1 MNDTSTKIAVVP
13 RVSIDWYRS
22 TPWWRLISHSLAIS
36 WRASH
41 LGLCAVALLA
51 TQALIGFS
59 GWLFA
64 PEPNQASSWWLT
76 PESRTEAMTPWTL
89 NPNQWLE
96 ALRAVDSRRKTP
108 SDDNPSADNSPTG
121 DPTVDPT
128 VKTATA
134 SRKPIVWFHPAPDS
148 FIHVW
153 RRYVSYPFHAMDT
166 PTLRK
171 SGYFLLNTLG
181 ILALWAFVG
190 GCLARRS
197 VLELGMHVT
206 SPWTNTL
213 RWVAPRWQSIVWSV
227 AMPLAL
233 VLLFCLV
240 PLLLGWISNIPV
252 LGQPV
257 ALVLMLPVALMAL
270 GVGWV
275 AGIALFGFSLATV
288 SIVTEKQADAFDGIS
303 RASAYVFQ
311 RPATLF
317 LAVLVAEWIGHFGG
331 SIVSIVL
338 NTGYN
343 IISQAF
349 ALGSF
354 GRLGAMNSWLD
365 GCFLGIV
372 PMLITAFG
380 FSFFWTAST
389 AIYLVLRKD
398 VDRAEFDLIDME
410 STLPAKP
417 LPKLAESPEPALK
430 AQNSAPNSQDPAPEG
445 SP

>member
-1 MNDTSTKIAVVP
+1 MNDTSSKIAVVP

-41 LGLCAVALLA
+41 LGLCALALLA

-89 NPNQWLE
+89 NPNQW
-96 ALRAVDSRRKTP
+96 
-108 SDDNPSADNSPTG
+108 
-121 DPTVDPT
+121 
-128 VKTATA
+128 
-134 SRKPIVWFHPAPDS
+134 PAPDS
-148 FIHVW
+148 FIQVW
-153 RRYVSYPFHAMDT
+153 RRYVSYPFHAMDS
-166 PTLRK
+166 PTIRK

-206 SPWTNTL
+206 SPWINTL

-252 LGQPV
+252 VGQPV

-288 SIVTEKQADAFDGIS
+288 SIVTEKQADAFDGMS

-331 SIVSIVL
+331 SVVSIVL

-343 IISQAF
+343 IIAQAF
-349 ALGSF
+349 AMGSF

-398 VDRAEFDLIDME
+398 VDRAEFDLIDMD

-417 LPKLAESPEPALK
+417 LPKLAESPEQAPK
-430 AQNSAPNSQDPAPEG
+430 AQNPAPEG

>member
-1 MNDTSTKIAVVP
+1 
-13 RVSIDWYRS
+13 
-22 TPWWRLISHSLAIS
+22 
-36 WRASH
+36 
-41 LGLCAVALLA
+41 
-51 TQALIGFS
+51 
-59 GWLFA
+59 
-64 PEPNQASSWWLT
+64 LT

-96 ALRAVDSRRKTP
+96 ALRAEDSRRN
-108 SDDNPSADNSPTG
+108 NPSADNSPTG

-134 SRKPIVWFHPAPDS
+134 SRKPIVWFHPSPDS
-148 FIHVW
+148 FIQVW

-206 SPWTNTL
+206 SPWINTL
-213 RWVAPRWQSIVWSV
+213 KWVAARWQSIVWSV
-227 AMPLAL
+227 AMPLSL

-252 LGQPV
+252 LGQPLAV
-257 ALVLMLPVALMAL
+257 VLMLPVALMAL

-288 SIVTEKQADAFDGIS
+288 SIVTEKQADAFDGMS

-331 SIVSIVL
+331 SVVSIVL

-343 IISQAF
+343 IIAQAF
-349 ALGSF
+349 AMGSF

-372 PMLITAFG
+372 PLLITAFG

-398 VDRAEFDLIDME
+398 VDRAEFDLIDMD

-417 LPKLAESPEPALK
+417 LPKLAESPEQTPKTETSANPLNPA
-430 AQNSAPNSQDPAPEG
+430 NPADE
-445 SP
+445 

>member
-1 MNDTSTKIAVVP
+1 MNDSSSKIAVVP
-13 RVSIDWYRS
+13 KVSIDWYRS

-41 LGLCAVALLA
+41 LGLCALALLA

-64 PEPNQASSWWLT
+64 PETNQASSWWLT

-96 ALRAVDSRRKTP
+96 AFSAEDSRPKDPTL
-108 SDDNPSADNSPTG
+108 DPTG
-121 DPTVDPT
+121 
-128 VKTATA
+128 KTAAA
-134 SRKPIVWFHPAPDS
+134 SRQPIVWFHPAPDS

-166 PTLRK
+166 PTFRK
-171 SGYFLLNTLG
+171 SAYFLLNTLG

-190 GCLARRS
+190 GCIARRS
-197 VLELGMHVT
+197 VQELGMHVT
-206 SPWTNTL
+206 SPWINTL
-213 RWVAPRWQSIVWSV
+213 RWVAARWQSIVWSV

-240 PLLLGWISNIPV
+240 PLVLGWISNIPV

-288 SIVTEKQADAFDGIS
+288 SIVTEKQADAFDGMS

-343 IISQAF
+343 LIAQAF
-349 ALGSF
+349 AMGSMGTLG
-354 GRLGAMNSWLD
+354 GMNSWLD
-365 GCFLGIV
+365 GCFGAIV
-372 PMLITAFG
+372 PLLTTAFG

-398 VDRAEFDLIDME
+398 VDRAEFDLIDMD

-417 LPKLAESPEPALK
+417 LPKLPESPE
-430 AQNSAPNSQDPAPEG
+430 QAPKGPELTPKTQDPAPEG

>member
-1 MNDTSTKIAVVP
+1 MNDSSSKIAVVP
-13 RVSIDWYRS
+13 KVSIDWYRS

-41 LGLCAVALLA
+41 LGLCALALLA

-64 PEPNQASSWWLT
+64 PETNQASSWWLT
-76 PESRTEAMTPWTL
+76 PESRTEAMTPWAL
-89 NPNQWLE
+89 NPDQWLE
-96 ALRAVDSRRKTP
+96 AFSAEDSRPKDPTL
-108 SDDNPSADNSPTG
+108 DPTG
-121 DPTVDPT
+121 
-128 VKTATA
+128 KTAAA
-134 SRKPIVWFHPAPDS
+134 SRQPIVWFHPAPDS

-166 PTLRK
+166 PTFRK
-171 SGYFLLNTLG
+171 SAYFLLNTLG

-190 GCLARRS
+190 GCIARRS
-197 VLELGMHVT
+197 VQELGMHVT
-206 SPWTNTL
+206 SPWINTL
-213 RWVAPRWQSIVWSV
+213 RWVAARWQSIVWSV

-240 PLLLGWISNIPV
+240 PLVLGWISNIPV

-288 SIVTEKQADAFDGIS
+288 SIVTEKQADAFDGMS

-343 IISQAF
+343 LIAQAF
-349 ALGSF
+349 AMGSMGTLG
-354 GRLGAMNSWLD
+354 GMNSWLD
-365 GCFLGIV
+365 GCFGAIV
-372 PMLITAFG
+372 PLLTTAFG

-398 VDRAEFDLIDME
+398 VDRAEFDLIDMD

-417 LPKLAESPEPALK
+417 LPKLPESPE
-430 AQNSAPNSQDPAPEG
+430 QAPKGPELTPKTQDPAPEG

>member
-1 MNDTSTKIAVVP
+1 MNDSSSKIAVVP
-13 RVSIDWYRS
+13 KVSIDWYRS

-41 LGLCAVALLA
+41 LGLCALALLA

-64 PEPNQASSWWLT
+64 PETNQASSWWLS
-76 PESRTEAMTPWTL
+76 PESRTEAMTPWAL
-89 NPNQWLE
+89 NPDQWLE
-96 ALRAVDSRRKTP
+96 AFSAEDSRPKDPTL
-108 SDDNPSADNSPTG
+108 DPTG
-121 DPTVDPT
+121 
-128 VKTATA
+128 KTAAA
-134 SRKPIVWFHPAPDS
+134 SRQPIVWFHPAPDS

-166 PTLRK
+166 PTFRK

-181 ILALWAFVG
+181 LIALWAFVG
-190 GCLARRS
+190 GCIARRS
-197 VLELGMHVT
+197 VQELGMHVT
-206 SPWTNTL
+206 SPWINTL
-213 RWVAPRWQSIVWSV
+213 RWVAARWQSIVWSV

-240 PLLLGWISNIPV
+240 PLVLGWISNIPV

-288 SIVTEKQADAFDGIS
+288 SIVTEKQADAFDGMS

-343 IISQAF
+343 LIAQAF
-349 ALGSF
+349 AMGSMGTLG
-354 GRLGAMNSWLD
+354 GMNSWLD
-365 GCFLGIV
+365 GCFGAIV
-372 PMLITAFG
+372 PLLTTAFG

-398 VDRAEFDLIDME
+398 VDRAEFDLIDMD

-417 LPKLAESPEPALK
+417 LPKLPESPEL
-430 AQNSAPNSQDPAPEG
+430 APKSPELTPKTQDPAPEG

>member
-41 LGLCAVALLA
+41 LGLCALALLA

-64 PEPNQASSWWLT
+64 PEPNQAPFWWLS

-89 NPNQWLE
+89 NPNQW
-96 ALRAVDSRRKTP
+96 
-108 SDDNPSADNSPTG
+108 
-121 DPTVDPT
+121 
-128 VKTATA
+128 
-134 SRKPIVWFHPAPDS
+134 PAPDS
-148 FIHVW
+148 FIQVW
-153 RRYVSYPFHAMDT
+153 RRYVSYPFHAMDS
-166 PTLRK
+166 PTIRK

-206 SPWTNTL
+206 SPWINTL

-252 LGQPV
+252 VGQPV

-288 SIVTEKQADAFDGIS
+288 SIVTEKQADAFDGMS

-331 SIVSIVL
+331 SVVSIVL

-343 IISQAF
+343 IIAQAF
-349 ALGSF
+349 AMGSF

-372 PMLITAFG
+372 PLLITAFG
-380 FSFFWTAST
+380 FSFFWTTST

-398 VDRAEFDLIDME
+398 VDRAEFDLIDMD

-417 LPKLAESPEPALK
+417 LPKLAESPEPAPK
-430 AQNSAPNSQDPAPEG
+430 SQNSAPNSQDPAPEG

>member
-1 MNDTSTKIAVVP
+1 MNDSSSKIAVVP
-13 RVSIDWYRS
+13 KVSIDWYRS

-41 LGLCAVALLA
+41 LGLCALALLA

-64 PEPNQASSWWLT
+64 PETNQASSWWLT

-96 ALRAVDSRRKTP
+96 AFSAEDSRPKDPTL
-108 SDDNPSADNSPTG
+108 DPTG
-121 DPTVDPT
+121 
-128 VKTATA
+128 KTAAA
-134 SRKPIVWFHPAPDS
+134 SRQPIVWFHPAPDS

-166 PTLRK
+166 PTFRK
-171 SGYFLLNTLG
+171 SAYFLLTTLG

-190 GCLARRS
+190 GCIARRS
-197 VLELGMHVT
+197 VQELGMHVT
-206 SPWTNTL
+206 SPWINTL
-213 RWVAPRWQSIVWSV
+213 RWVAARWQSIVWSV

-240 PLLLGWISNIPV
+240 PLVLGWISNIPI

-288 SIVTEKQADAFDGIS
+288 SIVTEKQADAFDGMS

-343 IISQAF
+343 LIAQAF
-349 ALGSF
+349 AMGSMGTLG
-354 GRLGAMNSWLD
+354 GMNSWLD
-365 GCFLGIV
+365 GCFGAIV
-372 PMLITAFG
+372 PLLTTAFG

-398 VDRAEFDLIDME
+398 VDRAEFDLIDMD

-417 LPKLAESPEPALK
+417 LPKLPESPE
-430 AQNSAPNSQDPAPEG
+430 QAPKGPELTPKTQDPAPEG

>member
-1 MNDTSTKIAVVP
+1 MNDSSSKIAVVP
-13 RVSIDWYRS
+13 KVSIDWYRS

-41 LGLCAVALLA
+41 LGLCALALLA
-51 TQALIGFS
+51 TQALIGFN

-64 PEPNQASSWWLT
+64 PEPNQACSWWLT
-76 PESRTEAMTPWTL
+76 PDSRTEAMTPWTF
-89 NPNQWLE
+89 NPNQW
-96 ALRAVDSRRKTP
+96 
-108 SDDNPSADNSPTG
+108 
-121 DPTVDPT
+121 
-128 VKTATA
+128 
-134 SRKPIVWFHPAPDS
+134 PAPDS

-166 PTLRK
+166 PTIRK

-197 VLELGMHVT
+197 VQELGMHVT
-206 SPWTNTL
+206 SPWINTL
-213 RWVAPRWQSIVWSV
+213 RWVAARWQSIVWSV

-240 PLLLGWISNIPV
+240 PFLLGWISNIPV

-270 GVGWV
+270 GVGWIV
-275 AGIALFGFSLATV
+275 GIALFGFSLATV
-288 SIVTEKQADAFDGIS
+288 SIVTEKQADAFDGMS

-317 LAVLVAEWIGHFGG
+317 LAVLLAEWIGHFGG
-331 SIVSIVL
+331 SVVSIVL

-343 IISQAF
+343 LIAQAF
-349 ALGSF
+349 AMGSF

-372 PMLITAFG
+372 PLLTTAFG

-398 VDRAEFDLIDME
+398 VDRAEFDLIDMD
-410 STLPAKP
+410 STLAAKP
-417 LPKLAESPEPALK
+417 LPKLAESPEQAPK
-430 AQNSAPNSQDPAPEG
+430 AQDPAQAPAPEG

>member
-1 MNDTSTKIAVVP
+1 MNDSPSKIAVVP
-13 RVSIDWYRS
+13 KVSIDWYRS
-22 TPWWRLISHSLAIS
+22 APWWRLISHSLAIS

-41 LGLCAVALLA
+41 LGLCALALLA

-64 PEPNQASSWWLT
+64 PEPHHASISWVT
-76 PESRTEAMTPWTL
+76 PESQSETMTPWTL

-96 ALRAVDSRRKTP
+96 TLRIDPPQNDAQATDRAT
-108 SDDNPSADNSPTG
+108 DLATESA
-121 DPTVDPT
+121 
-128 VKTATA
+128 A
-134 SRKPIVWFHPAPDS
+134 SRQQRIESALSSQRRIVWFHPAPNS
-148 FIHVW
+148 FIQVW
-153 RRYVSYPFHAMDT
+153 RRYVSYPFHAMDGL
-166 PTLRK
+166 TLRK
-171 SGYFLLNTLG
+171 SAYFLTNTLG
-181 ILALWAFVG
+181 LIALWAFVG

-197 VLELGMHVT
+197 VQELGMHIT
-206 SPWTNTL
+206 SPWINTL

-257 ALVLMLPVALMAL
+257 ALVLMLPVALMGL

-288 SIVTEKQADAFDGIS
+288 SIVTEKQADAFDGMS
-303 RASAYVFQ
+303 RASAYAFQ

-317 LAVLVAEWIGHFGG
+317 LAVLVAEWTGHFGG

-372 PMLITAFG
+372 PLLITAFG

-398 VDRAEFDLIDME
+398 VDRAEFDLIDMGA
-410 STLPAKP
+410 TLAPKS
-417 LPKLAESPEPALK
+417 LPKLADSPQQTPKTETPA
-430 AQNSAPNSQDPAPEG
+430 NPADE
-445 SP
+445 

>member
-1 MNDTSTKIAVVP
+1 MNDTSSKIAVVP

-89 NPNQWLE
+89 NPNQW
-96 ALRAVDSRRKTP
+96 
-108 SDDNPSADNSPTG
+108 
-121 DPTVDPT
+121 
-128 VKTATA
+128 
-134 SRKPIVWFHPAPDS
+134 PAPDS

-166 PTLRK
+166 PTIRK

-197 VLELGMHVT
+197 VQELGMHVT
-206 SPWTNTL
+206 SPWINTL
-213 RWVAPRWQSIVWSV
+213 RWVAARWQSIVWSV

-252 LGQPV
+252 LGQPLAV
-257 ALVLMLPVALMAL
+257 VLMLPVALMAL

-288 SIVTEKQADAFDGIS
+288 SIVTEKQADAFDGMS

-317 LAVLVAEWIGHFGG
+317 LAVLLAEWIGHFGG
-331 SIVSIVL
+331 SVVSIVL

-343 IISQAF
+343 LIAQAF
-349 ALGSF
+349 AMGSF

-365 GCFLGIV
+365 GCFPGIV
-372 PMLITAFG
+372 PLLTTAFG

-410 STLPAKP
+410 STLAPKP
-417 LPKLAESPEPALK
+417 LPKLAESPEQTPK
-430 AQNSAPNSQDPAPEG
+430 AQDPAQDPAPEG

>member
-1 MNDTSTKIAVVP
+1 MNDSSSKIAVVP

-41 LGLCAVALLA
+41 LGLCALALLA
-51 TQALIGFS
+51 TQALIGFN

-76 PESRTEAMTPWTL
+76 PDSRTEAMTPWTF
-89 NPNQWLE
+89 NPNQW
-96 ALRAVDSRRKTP
+96 
-108 SDDNPSADNSPTG
+108 
-121 DPTVDPT
+121 
-128 VKTATA
+128 
-134 SRKPIVWFHPAPDS
+134 PAPDS

-166 PTLRK
+166 PTIRK

-197 VLELGMHVT
+197 VQELGMHVT
-206 SPWTNTL
+206 SPWINTL
-213 RWVAPRWQSIVWSV
+213 RWVAARWQSIVWSV

-240 PLLLGWISNIPV
+240 PFLLGWISNIPV

-270 GVGWV
+270 GVGWIV
-275 AGIALFGFSLATV
+275 GIALFGFSLATV
-288 SIVTEKQADAFDGIS
+288 SIVTEKQADAFDGMS

-317 LAVLVAEWIGHFGG
+317 LAVLLAEWIGHFGG
-331 SIVSIVL
+331 SVVSIVL

-343 IISQAF
+343 LIAQAF
-349 ALGSF
+349 AMGSF

-372 PMLITAFG
+372 PLLTTAFG

-398 VDRAEFDLIDME
+398 VDRAEFDLIDMD
-410 STLPAKP
+410 STLAAKP
-417 LPKLAESPEPALK
+417 LPKLAESPEQAPK
-430 AQNSAPNSQDPAPEG
+430 AQDPAQAPAPEG

>member
-1 MNDTSTKIAVVP
+1 MNDSSSKIAVVP
-13 RVSIDWYRS
+13 KVSIDWYRS

-41 LGLCAVALLA
+41 LGLCALALLA

-64 PEPNQASSWWLT
+64 PETNQASSWWLS
-76 PESRTEAMTPWTL
+76 PESRTEAMTPWAL
-89 NPNQWLE
+89 NPDQWLE
-96 ALRAVDSRRKTP
+96 AFSAEDSRPKDPTL
-108 SDDNPSADNSPTG
+108 DPTG
-121 DPTVDPT
+121 
-128 VKTATA
+128 KTAAA
-134 SRKPIVWFHPAPDS
+134 SRQPIVWFHPAPDS

-166 PTLRK
+166 PTFRK
-171 SGYFLLNTLG
+171 SAYFLLNTLG

-190 GCLARRS
+190 GCIARRS
-197 VLELGMHVT
+197 VQELGMHVT
-206 SPWTNTL
+206 SPWINTL
-213 RWVAPRWQSIVWSV
+213 RWVAARWQSIVWSV

-240 PLLLGWISNIPV
+240 PLVLGWISNIPV

-288 SIVTEKQADAFDGIS
+288 SIVTEKQADAFDGMS

-343 IISQAF
+343 IIAQAF
-349 ALGSF
+349 AMGSMGTLG
-354 GRLGAMNSWLD
+354 GMNSWLD
-365 GCFLGIV
+365 GCFGAIV
-372 PMLITAFG
+372 PLLTTAFG

-398 VDRAEFDLIDME
+398 VDRAEFDLIDMD

-417 LPKLAESPEPALK
+417 LPKLPESPE
-430 AQNSAPNSQDPAPEG
+430 QAPKGPELTTKTQDPAPEG

>member
-1 MNDTSTKIAVVP
+1 MNDSSSKIAVVP

-41 LGLCAVALLA
+41 LGLCALALLA
-51 TQALIGFS
+51 TQALIGFN

-64 PEPNQASSWWLT
+64 PEPNQACSWWLT
-76 PESRTEAMTPWTL
+76 PDSRTEAMTPWTF
-89 NPNQWLE
+89 NPNQW
-96 ALRAVDSRRKTP
+96 
-108 SDDNPSADNSPTG
+108 
-121 DPTVDPT
+121 
-128 VKTATA
+128 
-134 SRKPIVWFHPAPDS
+134 PAPDS

-166 PTLRK
+166 PTIRK

-197 VLELGMHVT
+197 VQELGMHVT
-206 SPWTNTL
+206 SPWINTL
-213 RWVAPRWQSIVWSV
+213 RWVAARWQSIVWSV

-240 PLLLGWISNIPV
+240 PFLLGWISNIPV

-270 GVGWV
+270 GVGWIV
-275 AGIALFGFSLATV
+275 GIALFGFSLATV
-288 SIVTEKQADAFDGIS
+288 SIVTEKQADAFDGMS

-317 LAVLVAEWIGHFGG
+317 LAVLLAEWIGHFGG
-331 SIVSIVL
+331 SVVSIVL

-343 IISQAF
+343 LIAQAF
-349 ALGSF
+349 AMGSF

-372 PMLITAFG
+372 PLLTTAFG

-398 VDRAEFDLIDME
+398 VDRAEFDLIDMD

-417 LPKLAESPEPALK
+417 LPKLAESPEQAPK
-430 AQNSAPNSQDPAPEG
+430 AQNSAQDPAPEG

>member
-41 LGLCAVALLA
+41 LGLCALALLA

-64 PEPNQASSWWLT
+64 PEPNQASSWWLS

-89 NPNQWLE
+89 NPNQW
-96 ALRAVDSRRKTP
+96 
-108 SDDNPSADNSPTG
+108 
-121 DPTVDPT
+121 
-128 VKTATA
+128 
-134 SRKPIVWFHPAPDS
+134 PAPDS

-166 PTLRK
+166 PTIRK

-197 VLELGMHVT
+197 VQELGMHVT
-206 SPWTNTL
+206 SPWINTL
-213 RWVAPRWQSIVWSV
+213 KWVAARWQSIVWSV

-288 SIVTEKQADAFDGIS
+288 SIVTEKQADAFDGMS

-331 SIVSIVL
+331 SVVSIVL

-343 IISQAF
+343 IIAQAF
-349 ALGSF
+349 AIGSF

-372 PMLITAFG
+372 PLLITAFG

-417 LPKLAESPEPALK
+417 LPKLAESPEPAPK
-430 AQNSAPNSQDPAPEG
+430 SQNSAPNSQDPAPEG

>member
-1 MNDTSTKIAVVP
+1 MNDSSSKIAVVP
-13 RVSIDWYRS
+13 KVSIDWYRS

-41 LGLCAVALLA
+41 LGLCALALLA

-64 PEPNQASSWWLT
+64 PETNQASSWWLT

-96 ALRAVDSRRKTP
+96 AFSAEDSRPKDPTL
-108 SDDNPSADNSPTG
+108 NPTG
-121 DPTVDPT
+121 
-128 VKTATA
+128 KTATA
-134 SRKPIVWFHPAPDS
+134 SRQPIVWFHPAPDS

-166 PTLRK
+166 PTFRK
-171 SGYFLLNTLG
+171 SAYFLLNTLG

-190 GCLARRS
+190 GCIARRS
-197 VLELGMHVT
+197 VQELGMHVT
-206 SPWTNTL
+206 SPWISTL
-213 RWVAPRWQSIVWSV
+213 RWVAARWQSIVWSV

-240 PLLLGWISNIPV
+240 PLVLGWISNIPV

-288 SIVTEKQADAFDGIS
+288 SIVTEKQADAFDGMS

-343 IISQAF
+343 LIAQAF
-349 ALGSF
+349 AMGSMGTLG
-354 GRLGAMNSWLD
+354 GMNSWLD
-365 GCFLGIV
+365 GCFGAIV
-372 PMLITAFG
+372 PLLTTAFG

-398 VDRAEFDLIDME
+398 VDRAEFDLIDMD

-417 LPKLAESPEPALK
+417 LPKLPESPE
-430 AQNSAPNSQDPAPEG
+430 QAPKGPELTPKTQDPAPEG

>member
-1 MNDTSTKIAVVP
+1 MNDSSSKIAVVP

-41 LGLCAVALLA
+41 LGLCALALLA

-64 PEPNQASSWWLT
+64 PEPNHASISWLS

-89 NPNQWLE
+89 NPNQW
-96 ALRAVDSRRKTP
+96 P
-108 SDDNPSADNSPTG
+108 
-121 DPTVDPT
+121 
-128 VKTATA
+128 A
-134 SRKPIVWFHPAPDS
+134 SDS

-166 PTLRK
+166 PTFRK
-171 SGYFLLNTLG
+171 SGYFLLNSLG

-197 VLELGMHVT
+197 VQELGMHVT
-206 SPWTNTL
+206 SPWINTL
-213 RWVAPRWQSIVWSV
+213 RWVAARWQSIVWSV

-240 PLLLGWISNIPV
+240 PVLLGWISNVPV
-252 LGQPV
+252 VGQPV
-257 ALVLMLPVALMAL
+257 AIVLMLPVALMAL
-270 GVGWV
+270 GVGWI

-288 SIVTEKQADAFDGIS
+288 SIVTEKQADAFDGMS

-331 SIVSIVL
+331 SVVSIVL

-343 IISQAF
+343 LIAQAF
-349 ALGSF
+349 AMGSI
-354 GRLGAMNSWLD
+354 GTLGAMNSWLD

-372 PMLITAFG
+372 PLLTTAFG

-398 VDRAEFDLIDME
+398 VDRAEFDLIDMD
-410 STLPAKP
+410 STLAPKP
-417 LPKLAESPEPALK
+417 LPKLAESPEQAPK
-430 AQNSAPNSQDPAPEG
+430 AQDPAPEG

>member
-1 MNDTSTKIAVVP
+1 MNDSSSKIAVVP

-41 LGLCAVALLA
+41 LGLCALALLA
-51 TQALIGFS
+51 TQALIGFN
-59 GWLFA
+59 GWLFV
-64 PEPNQASSWWLT
+64 PEPNQACSWWLT
-76 PESRTEAMTPWTL
+76 PDSRTEAMTPWTF
-89 NPNQWLE
+89 NPNQW
-96 ALRAVDSRRKTP
+96 
-108 SDDNPSADNSPTG
+108 
-121 DPTVDPT
+121 
-128 VKTATA
+128 
-134 SRKPIVWFHPAPDS
+134 PAPDS

-166 PTLRK
+166 PTIRK

-197 VLELGMHVT
+197 VQELGMHVT
-206 SPWTNTL
+206 SPWINTL
-213 RWVAPRWQSIVWSV
+213 RWVAARWQSIVWSV

-240 PLLLGWISNIPV
+240 PFLLGWISNIPV

-270 GVGWV
+270 GVGWIV
-275 AGIALFGFSLATV
+275 GIALFGFSLATV
-288 SIVTEKQADAFDGIS
+288 SIVTEKQADAFDGMS

-317 LAVLVAEWIGHFGG
+317 LAVLLAEWIGHFGG
-331 SIVSIVL
+331 SVVSIVL

-343 IISQAF
+343 LIAQAF
-349 ALGSF
+349 AMGSF

-372 PMLITAFG
+372 PLLTTAFG

-398 VDRAEFDLIDME
+398 VDRAEFDLIDMD
-410 STLPAKP
+410 STLAPKP
-417 LPKLAESPEPALK
+417 LPKLAESPEQTPK
-430 AQNSAPNSQDPAPEG
+430 AQDPAQDPAPEG
-445 SP
+445 SA

>member
-1 MNDTSTKIAVVP
+1 MNDSSSKIAVVP

-41 LGLCAVALLA
+41 LGLCALALLA
-51 TQALIGFS
+51 TQALIGFN

-64 PEPNQASSWWLT
+64 PEPNQACSWWLT
-76 PESRTEAMTPWTL
+76 PDSRTEAMTPWTF
-89 NPNQWLE
+89 NPNQW
-96 ALRAVDSRRKTP
+96 
-108 SDDNPSADNSPTG
+108 
-121 DPTVDPT
+121 
-128 VKTATA
+128 
-134 SRKPIVWFHPAPDS
+134 PAPDS

-166 PTLRK
+166 PTIRK

-197 VLELGMHVT
+197 VQELGMHVT
-206 SPWTNTL
+206 SPWINTL
-213 RWVAPRWQSIVWSV
+213 RWVAARWQSIVWSV

-270 GVGWV
+270 GVGWIV
-275 AGIALFGFSLATV
+275 GIALFGFSLATV
-288 SIVTEKQADAFDGIS
+288 SIVTEKQADAFDGMS

-317 LAVLVAEWIGHFGG
+317 LAVLLAEWIGHFGG
-331 SIVSIVL
+331 SVVSIVL

-343 IISQAF
+343 LIAQAF
-349 ALGSF
+349 AMGSF

-372 PMLITAFG
+372 PLLTTAFG

-398 VDRAEFDLIDME
+398 VDRAEFDLIDMD
-410 STLPAKP
+410 STLAPKP
-417 LPKLAESPEPALK
+417 LPKLAESPEQTPK
-430 AQNSAPNSQDPAPEG
+430 AQDPAQDPAPEG

>member
-1 MNDTSTKIAVVP
+1 
-13 RVSIDWYRS
+13 
-22 TPWWRLISHSLAIS
+22 
-36 WRASH
+36 
-41 LGLCAVALLA
+41 
-51 TQALIGFS
+51 
-59 GWLFA
+59 
-64 PEPNQASSWWLT
+64 
-76 PESRTEAMTPWTL
+76 MTPWTF
-89 NPNQWLE
+89 NPNQW
-96 ALRAVDSRRKTP
+96 
-108 SDDNPSADNSPTG
+108 
-121 DPTVDPT
+121 
-128 VKTATA
+128 
-134 SRKPIVWFHPAPDS
+134 PAPDS

-166 PTLRK
+166 PTIRK

-197 VLELGMHVT
+197 VQELGMHVT
-206 SPWTNTL
+206 SPWINTL
-213 RWVAPRWQSIVWSV
+213 RWVAARWQSIVWSV

-240 PLLLGWISNIPV
+240 PLLLGWISNVPV
-252 LGQPV
+252 VGQPV

-288 SIVTEKQADAFDGIS
+288 SIVTEKQADAFDGMS

-317 LAVLVAEWIGHFGG
+317 LAVLLAEWIGHFGG
-331 SIVSIVL
+331 SVVSIVL

-343 IISQAF
+343 LIAQAF
-349 ALGSF
+349 AMGSF

-372 PMLITAFG
+372 PLLTTAFG

-398 VDRAEFDLIDME
+398 VDRAEFDLIDMD

-417 LPKLAESPEPALK
+417 LPKLAESPEQAPK
-430 AQNSAPNSQDPAPEG
+430 AQNPAQDPAPEG

>member
-1 MNDTSTKIAVVP
+1 MNDSSSKIAVVP

-41 LGLCAVALLA
+41 LGLCALALLA
-51 TQALIGFS
+51 TQALIGFN

-76 PESRTEAMTPWTL
+76 PESRTEAMTPWTF
-89 NPNQWLE
+89 NPNQW
-96 ALRAVDSRRKTP
+96 
-108 SDDNPSADNSPTG
+108 
-121 DPTVDPT
+121 
-128 VKTATA
+128 
-134 SRKPIVWFHPAPDS
+134 PAPDS

-166 PTLRK
+166 PTIRK

-197 VLELGMHVT
+197 VQELGMHVT
-206 SPWTNTL
+206 SPWINTL
-213 RWVAPRWQSIVWSV
+213 RWVAARWQSIVWSV

-240 PLLLGWISNIPV
+240 PFLLGWISNIPV

-270 GVGWV
+270 GVGWIV
-275 AGIALFGFSLATV
+275 GIALFGFSLATV
-288 SIVTEKQADAFDGIS
+288 SIVTEKQADAFDGMS

-317 LAVLVAEWIGHFGG
+317 LAVLLAEWIGHFGG
-331 SIVSIVL
+331 SVVSIVL

-343 IISQAF
+343 LIAQAF
-349 ALGSF
+349 AMGSF

-372 PMLITAFG
+372 PLLTTAFG

-398 VDRAEFDLIDME
+398 VDRAEFDLIDMD
-410 STLPAKP
+410 STLAPKP
-417 LPKLAESPEPALK
+417 LPKLAESPEQTPK
-430 AQNSAPNSQDPAPEG
+430 AQNPAQDPAPEG

>member
-1 MNDTSTKIAVVP
+1 MNDSSSKIAVVP

-41 LGLCAVALLA
+41 LGLCALALLA
-51 TQALIGFS
+51 TQALIGFN

-64 PEPNQASSWWLT
+64 PEPNQACSWWLT
-76 PESRTEAMTPWTL
+76 PDSRTEAMTPWTF
-89 NPNQWLE
+89 NPNQW
-96 ALRAVDSRRKTP
+96 
-108 SDDNPSADNSPTG
+108 
-121 DPTVDPT
+121 
-128 VKTATA
+128 
-134 SRKPIVWFHPAPDS
+134 PAPDS

-166 PTLRK
+166 PTIRK

-197 VLELGMHVT
+197 VQELGMHVT
-206 SPWTNTL
+206 SPWINTL
-213 RWVAPRWQSIVWSV
+213 RWVAARWQSIVWSV

-240 PLLLGWISNIPV
+240 PFLLGWISNIPV

-270 GVGWV
+270 GVGWIV
-275 AGIALFGFSLATV
+275 GIALFGFSLATV
-288 SIVTEKQADAFDGIS
+288 SIVTEKQADAFDGMS

-317 LAVLVAEWIGHFGG
+317 LAVLLAEWIGHFGG
-331 SIVSIVL
+331 SVVSIVL

-343 IISQAF
+343 LIAQAF
-349 ALGSF
+349 AMGSF

-372 PMLITAFG
+372 PLLTTAFG

-398 VDRAEFDLIDME
+398 VDRAEFDLIDMD

-417 LPKLAESPEPALK
+417 LPKLAESPEQAPK
-430 AQNSAPNSQDPAPEG
+430 AQNSAQGPAPEG

>member
-1 MNDTSTKIAVVP
+1 
-13 RVSIDWYRS
+13 
-22 TPWWRLISHSLAIS
+22 
-36 WRASH
+36 
-41 LGLCAVALLA
+41 
-51 TQALIGFS
+51 LIGFS

-64 PEPNQASSWWLT
+64 PEPNQASSWWLS

-89 NPNQWLE
+89 NPNQW
-96 ALRAVDSRRKTP
+96 
-108 SDDNPSADNSPTG
+108 
-121 DPTVDPT
+121 
-128 VKTATA
+128 
-134 SRKPIVWFHPAPDS
+134 PAPDS

-153 RRYVSYPFHAMDT
+153 RRYVSYPFHAMDS
-166 PTLRK
+166 PTIRK

-197 VLELGMHVT
+197 VQELGMHVT
-206 SPWTNTL
+206 SPWINTL
-213 RWVAPRWQSIVWSV
+213 KWVAARWQSIVWSV

-288 SIVTEKQADAFDGIS
+288 SIVTEKQADAFDGMS

-331 SIVSIVL
+331 SVVSIVL

-343 IISQAF
+343 IIAQAF
-349 ALGSF
+349 AIGSF

-372 PMLITAFG
+372 PLLITAFG

-417 LPKLAESPEPALK
+417 LPKLAESPEPAPK
-430 AQNSAPNSQDPAPEG
+430 SQNSAPNSQDPAPEG

>member
-1 MNDTSTKIAVVP
+1 MNDSSSKIAVVP
-13 RVSIDWYRS
+13 KVSIDWYRS

-41 LGLCAVALLA
+41 LGLCALALLA

-64 PEPNQASSWWLT
+64 PETNQASSWWLT
-76 PESRTEAMTPWTL
+76 PESRTEAMTPWAL
-89 NPNQWLE
+89 NPDQWLE
-96 ALRAVDSRRKTP
+96 AFSAEDSRPKDPTL
-108 SDDNPSADNSPTG
+108 DPTG
-121 DPTVDPT
+121 
-128 VKTATA
+128 KTAAA
-134 SRKPIVWFHPAPDS
+134 SRQPIVWFHPAPDS

-166 PTLRK
+166 PTFRK
-171 SGYFLLNTLG
+171 SAYFLLNTLG

-190 GCLARRS
+190 GCIARRS
-197 VLELGMHVT
+197 VQELGMHVT
-206 SPWTNTL
+206 SPWINTL
-213 RWVAPRWQSIVWSV
+213 RWVAARWQSIVWSV

-240 PLLLGWISNIPV
+240 PLVLGWISNIPV

-288 SIVTEKQADAFDGIS
+288 SIVTEKQADAFDGMS

-343 IISQAF
+343 IIAQAF
-349 ALGSF
+349 AMGSMGTLG
-354 GRLGAMNSWLD
+354 GMNSWLD
-365 GCFLGIV
+365 GCFGAIV
-372 PMLITAFG
+372 PLLTTAFG

-398 VDRAEFDLIDME
+398 VDRAEFDLIDMD

-417 LPKLAESPEPALK
+417 LPKLPESPE
-430 AQNSAPNSQDPAPEG
+430 QAPKGPELTPKTQDPAPEG

>member
-1 MNDTSTKIAVVP
+1 
-13 RVSIDWYRS
+13 
-22 TPWWRLISHSLAIS
+22 
-36 WRASH
+36 
-41 LGLCAVALLA
+41 LA

-64 PEPNQASSWWLT
+64 PEPNQAPSWWLT

-89 NPNQWLE
+89 NPNQW
-96 ALRAVDSRRKTP
+96 
-108 SDDNPSADNSPTG
+108 
-121 DPTVDPT
+121 
-128 VKTATA
+128 
-134 SRKPIVWFHPAPDS
+134 PAPDS

-153 RRYVSYPFHAMDT
+153 RRYVSYPFHAMDS
-166 PTLRK
+166 PTIRK

-197 VLELGMHVT
+197 VQELGMHVT
-206 SPWTNTL
+206 SPWINTL
-213 RWVAPRWQSIVWSV
+213 KWVAARWQSIVWSV

-288 SIVTEKQADAFDGIS
+288 SIVTEKQADAFDGMS

-331 SIVSIVL
+331 SVVSIVL

-343 IISQAF
+343 IIAQAF
-349 ALGSF
+349 AIGSF

-372 PMLITAFG
+372 PLLTTAFG

-417 LPKLAESPEPALK
+417 LPKLAESPEPAPK
-430 AQNSAPNSQDPAPEG
+430 SQNSAPNSQDPAPEG

>member
-1 MNDTSTKIAVVP
+1 MNDTSSKIAVVP

-41 LGLCAVALLA
+41 LGLCALALIA

-76 PESRTEAMTPWTL
+76 PESRTEAMPPWTF
-89 NPNQWLE
+89 NPNQW
-96 ALRAVDSRRKTP
+96 
-108 SDDNPSADNSPTG
+108 
-121 DPTVDPT
+121 
-128 VKTATA
+128 
-134 SRKPIVWFHPAPDS
+134 PAPDS

-166 PTLRK
+166 PTIRK

-197 VLELGMHVT
+197 VQELGMHVT
-206 SPWTNTL
+206 SPWINTL
-213 RWVAPRWQSIVWSV
+213 RWVAARWQSIVWSV

-240 PLLLGWISNIPV
+240 PLLLGWISNVPV
-252 LGQPV
+252 VGQPV

-288 SIVTEKQADAFDGIS
+288 SIVTEKQADAFDGMS

-317 LAVLVAEWIGHFGG
+317 LAVLLAEWIGHFGG
-331 SIVSIVL
+331 SVVSIVL

-343 IISQAF
+343 LIAQAF
-349 ALGSF
+349 AMGSF

-372 PMLITAFG
+372 PLLTTAFG

-398 VDRAEFDLIDME
+398 VDRAEFDLIDMD

-417 LPKLAESPEPALK
+417 LPKLAESPEQAPK
-430 AQNSAPNSQDPAPEG
+430 AQNPAQDPAPEG

>member
-1 MNDTSTKIAVVP
+1 MNDSSSKIAVVP
-13 RVSIDWYRS
+13 KVSIDWYRS

-41 LGLCAVALLA
+41 LGLCALALLA

-64 PEPNQASSWWLT
+64 PETNQASSWWLT

-96 ALRAVDSRRKTP
+96 AFSAEDSRPKDPTL
-108 SDDNPSADNSPTG
+108 DPTG
-121 DPTVDPT
+121 
-128 VKTATA
+128 KTAAA
-134 SRKPIVWFHPAPDS
+134 SRQPIVWFHPAPDS

-166 PTLRK
+166 PTFRK
-171 SGYFLLNTLG
+171 SAYFLLNTLG

-190 GCLARRS
+190 GCIARRS
-197 VLELGMHVT
+197 VQELGMHVT
-206 SPWTNTL
+206 SPWINTL
-213 RWVAPRWQSIVWSV
+213 RWVAARWQSIVWSV

-240 PLLLGWISNIPV
+240 PLVLGWISNIPI

-288 SIVTEKQADAFDGIS
+288 SIVTEKQADAFDGMS

-343 IISQAF
+343 IIAQAF
-349 ALGSF
+349 AMGSMGTLG
-354 GRLGAMNSWLD
+354 GMNSWLD
-365 GCFLGIV
+365 GCFGAIV
-372 PMLITAFG
+372 PLLTTAFG

-398 VDRAEFDLIDME
+398 VDRAEFDLIDMD

-417 LPKLAESPEPALK
+417 LPKLPESPE
-430 AQNSAPNSQDPAPEG
+430 QAPKGPELTPKTQDPAPEG

>member
-1 MNDTSTKIAVVP
+1 MNDSSSKIAVVP

-41 LGLCAVALLA
+41 LGLCALALLA
-51 TQALIGFS
+51 TQALIGFN

-76 PESRTEAMTPWTL
+76 PESRTEAMTPWTF
-89 NPNQWLE
+89 NPNQW
-96 ALRAVDSRRKTP
+96 
-108 SDDNPSADNSPTG
+108 
-121 DPTVDPT
+121 
-128 VKTATA
+128 
-134 SRKPIVWFHPAPDS
+134 PAPDS

-166 PTLRK
+166 PTIRK

-197 VLELGMHVT
+197 VQELGMHVT
-206 SPWTNTL
+206 SPWINTL
-213 RWVAPRWQSIVWSV
+213 RWVAARWQSIVWSV

-240 PLLLGWISNIPV
+240 PLLLGWISNVPV
-252 LGQPV
+252 VGQPV

-288 SIVTEKQADAFDGIS
+288 SIVTEKQADAFDGMS

-317 LAVLVAEWIGHFGG
+317 LAVLLAEWIGHFGG
-331 SIVSIVL
+331 SVVSIVL

-343 IISQAF
+343 LIAQAF
-349 ALGSF
+349 AMGSF

-372 PMLITAFG
+372 PLLTTAFG

-398 VDRAEFDLIDME
+398 VDRAEFDLIDMD

-417 LPKLAESPEPALK
+417 LPKLAESPEQAPK
-430 AQNSAPNSQDPAPEG
+430 AQNPAQDPAAEG

>member
-1 MNDTSTKIAVVP
+1 MNDSSSKIAVVP
-13 RVSIDWYRS
+13 KVSIDWYRS

-41 LGLCAVALLA
+41 LGLCALALLA

-64 PEPNQASSWWLT
+64 PETNQASSWWLT

-96 ALRAVDSRRKTP
+96 AFSAEDSRPKDPTL
-108 SDDNPSADNSPTG
+108 NPTG
-121 DPTVDPT
+121 
-128 VKTATA
+128 KTAAA
-134 SRKPIVWFHPAPDS
+134 SRQPIVWFHPAPDS

-166 PTLRK
+166 PTFRK
-171 SGYFLLNTLG
+171 SAYFLLNTLG

-190 GCLARRS
+190 GCIARRS
-197 VLELGMHVT
+197 VQELGMHVT
-206 SPWTNTL
+206 SPWINTL
-213 RWVAPRWQSIVWSV
+213 RWVAARWQSIVWSV

-240 PLLLGWISNIPV
+240 PLVLGWISNIPV

-288 SIVTEKQADAFDGIS
+288 SIVTEKQADAFDGMS

-343 IISQAF
+343 IIAQAF
-349 ALGSF
+349 AMGSMGTLG
-354 GRLGAMNSWLD
+354 GMNSWLD
-365 GCFLGIV
+365 GCFGAIV
-372 PMLITAFG
+372 PLLTTAFG

-398 VDRAEFDLIDME
+398 VDRAEFDLIDMD

-417 LPKLAESPEPALK
+417 LPKLPESPE
-430 AQNSAPNSQDPAPEG
+430 QAPKGPELTPKTQDPAPEG